1 MNNWRFWSYVAICG
15 LMASC
20 ASTDKSEVMG
30 RTYEYSSWFDGD
42 NSADLEPYRKIL
54 SEKIQESENSETDST
69 DQGKYLDYLADLDA
83 TGKQTQVETKL
94 KSYIAKNPDDTRGVF
109 LLAVH
114 YMRNKKKELAN
125 HFFKKL
131 EKDEKFPWRSLLY
144 NNLGMLSL
152 QEKDREKA
160 LAYFDKAINA
170 QPPIAAPRVNL
181 GALYL
186 QSKSYG
192 DALPLFQRALEID
205 GGFEDA
211 ALGLGTCLE
220 SQGKFDEAHQIYSSF
235 AESHP
240 NSLAIL
246 YNDATVLGKY
256 LGKKEEASE
265 LMLRYI
271 QRGGKDS
278 ARAHEMIRGWR

>member
-1 MNNWRFWSYVAICG
+1 MCVLIV
-15 LMASC
+15 SC
-20 ASTDKSEVMG
+20 ASTDNGEVMG
-30 RTYEYSSWFDGD
+30 KTYEYSSWFDGD
-42 NSADLEPYRKIL
+42 SSNDLEPYRKIL
-54 SEKIQESENSETDST
+54 SEKIQETESSESDSI
-69 DQGKYLDYLADLDA
+69 DLGKYLNQLADLDA
-83 TGKQTQVETKL
+83 AGKSTQVEPKL
-94 KSYIAKNPDDTRGVF
+94 KALIAKNPEESRAVF

-131 EKDEKFPWRSLLY
+131 EKDEKFPWRSLLF

-152 QEKDREKA
+152 QEKEREKA
-160 LAYFDKAINA
+160 VGYFEKAINA

-181 GALYL
+181 GSLYL

-192 DALPLFQRALEID
+192 DALSLFQKALELD
-205 GGFEDA
+205 SGFEEA
-211 ALGLGTCLE
+211 ALGLGICLE

-240 NSLAIL
+240 NSLAVL
-246 YNDATVLGKY
+246 YNDSTILGNR

-271 QRGGKDS
+271 QRGGKD
-278 ARAHEMIRGWR
+278 AAKAHEMIRGWR